1 MSLSIEDDHRLFEN
15 VFNDPYLGHR
25 TISLAIQR
33 FITTTPAFRCVPKH
47 SSSLDY
53 YIARVIDETR
63 APKIVPYAALY
74 ILISISRSCAC
85 VRSTPAITDSPTLL
99 GQSYRC
105 SPTLHRVS
113 QALTRNRL
121 SRFRKLFW
129 VGHHFFVG
137 AFLVAL
143 RTYLGT
149 YYNKVNMTMMSD
161 ITGFA
166 VDELEGIE
174 ARIIDAMDSEIG
186 FVVDKMVRER
196 RFITLR
202 GAECPMATLESLRAH
217 TRGKRHRQLLA
228 ELQARR
234 EMEGQW
240 DGSVPVSFVSSRSSN
255 PKFKKVSSFALSV
268 YFHCKKSISCLVK
281 PPPSSQA
288 LGDFQQETKRCPTC
302 RRYIFATQY
311 DLHMSHHAQQQR
323 MREIQE
329 TLHENEQD
337 KRGIEVNWKEGIDFA
352 IVQPDTIVEVEVEV
366 ANRTTDIVVLQSCR
380 IGGRGQSEPDKFFTA
395 RLKGRSKLMF
405 PNSKPRTV
413 RIRFAASDVGRY
425 ENTLELVFVELT
437 PRNVFLITRKVF
449 ATVGDPELHDH
460 IRPDE
465 PYTRDRGPAINLTGR
480 ILPGSRPPQWTK
492 THWAEKLPKY
502 DVPPYVIEAAFGKNA
517 GNAVQNVRRLM
528 PQTLNIQTYGEWF
541 QYLLY
546 VEEEQMRQDLQAYA
560 MTDVEIHADY
570 PRYTL
575 EVKGLAEGRPSVL
588 VGDFILVSRTGE
600 GEDGT
605 ERNWYEGRVHKV
617 FLDRVSLRFGDKFNV
632 YRGTRFDVQFVFNRI
647 SYRRMYHILK
657 NSFDP
662 KRLLFPGPEHLNGMS
677 LPTVSQR
684 EKLVICNRQLEGDDE
699 QLGAIAAILH
709 MPPGSVPFI
718 VFGPPGTGKTVT
730 LVEAIEQILRASP
743 ESKILACAPNNSAAD
758 LIAQK
763 LVHLGPSD
771 LFRLNS
777 ITRNVEEFPKTLKRF
792 ALIND
797 NTVFAVPPP
806 EDLAKYRVV
815 VSTCLSGGIP
825 ASLGLK
831 RGHFSHIFIDEA
843 GQGKEPEVMVPIKSI
858 AGKDTNV
865 VLAGDNQQLGPIVHS
880 STARVLG
887 LRQSYLAR
895 LMTLDIYSVE
905 SGRTGPGGRGVT
917 IVKLVKNFRSHPS
930 ILQFP
935 NEQFYKSELQSCGD
949 FAMVRSLENCEE
961 LPKRGF
967 PIIFHGVVG
976 KDDREKKSPSF
987 FNIDEA
993 ILVKK
998 YCESLIGNRKSGIRA
1013 EHIGV
1018 ITPYFAQR
1026 CKVKNLLERNTKL
1039 EGVTVGSVEA
1049 FQGQERR
1056 IIIISTVRSN
1066 EHYVTSD
1073 MRRSLG
1079 FVADARRFNV
1089 AITRAQAMLII
1100 IGNPILLSLDPLWR
1114 AFMNYIYLRGG
1125 WKGRKIDWDP
1135 NVAVDPN
1142 LTSYDAERRLQVQR
1156 DNEEMVTRLQA
1167 MIARK
1172 YEDEDLDV
1180 DTLDVGDDGEED
1192 DVAGAVERP
1201 IIREYE

>member
-174 ARIIDAMDSEIG
+174 AKIIDAMDSEIG

-202 GAECPMATLESLRAH
+202 GAECPMAT
-217 TRGKRHRQLLA
+217 
-228 ELQARR
+228 
-234 EMEGQW
+234 
-240 DGSVPVSFVSSRSSN
+240 
-255 PKFKKVSSFALSV
+255 
-268 YFHCKKSISCLVK
+268 

-288 LGDFQQETKRCPTC
+288 PGDFQQEIKRCPTC
-302 RRYIFATQY
+302 RKYIFATQY
-311 DLHMSHHAQQQR
+311 DLHISHHTQQQR

-329 TLHENEQD
+329 TVHDNEQD
-337 KRGIEVNWKEGIDFA
+337 KRGIEVNWKKGIDFT

-366 ANRTTDIVVLQSCR
+366 TNRTTDIVALQSCR
-380 IGGRGQSEPDKFFTA
+380 IGGRGQSEPDRFFTA

-460 IRPDE
+460 IRPEE

-662 KRLLFPGPEHLNGMS
+662 KRLLFPGPEHLNGMG

-743 ESKILACAPNNSAAD
+743 DSKILACAPNNSAAD

-935 NEQFYKSELQSCGD
+935 NERFYKSELQSCGD

-1026 CKVKNLLERNTKL
+1026 CKVKNLLERNPKL

-1100 IGNPILLSLDPLWR
+1100 SATRSFTHSIHYGALS
-1114 AFMNYIYLRGG
+1114 
-1125 WKGRKIDWDP
+1125 
-1135 NVAVDPN
+1135 
-1142 LTSYDAERRLQVQR
+1142 
-1156 DNEEMVTRLQA
+1156 
-1167 MIARK
+1167 
-1172 YEDEDLDV
+1172 
-1180 DTLDVGDDGEED
+1180 
-1192 DVAGAVERP
+1192 
-1201 IIREYE
+1201 